1 MAEEKTMKLKV
12 AKPLLFMKPLFAV
25 FLALTPLAA
34 VAQPFPSK
42 PIRIIVPFT
51 PGSATDTMARPV
63 ADKLQQALGQSVIV
77 ENRPGA
83 GGTIGAAAL
92 AKSPADG
99 YTLIVVSTGHVVNHV
114 LYANLPYDTLK
125 DFAGVAPL
133 AGLPSVLVVSPALG
147 VRSARELV
155 AMAKAKP
162 GQLNYAT
169 AGIGSGAHISSEKFR
184 MAAGID
190 AVHVPLKGSPE
201 SLTETMGGRTQFTW
215 TPISTAAGQ
224 IRGGSLLALAVSTP
238 QRSAAFPEV
247 PTIAE
252 AGYPRGEFNFWVG
265 LLAPAGTPREVLARL
280 NAEVGRALQSPD
292 MKERLA
298 KLGAEPMAMSPERF
312 DAFIREEYATLGEVM
327 RAAGVKAQ

>member
-1 MAEEKTMKLKV
+1 MKLI
-12 AKPLLFMKPLFAV
+12 AAAM
-25 FLALTPLAA
+25 LALAPLASA
-34 VAQPFPSK
+34 IAQPFPAK

-51 PGSATDTMARPV
+51 PGSATDTMARPI
-63 ADKLQQALGQSVIV
+63 AEKLAAALGQQVLV

-83 GGTIGAAAL
+83 GGTIGIGAL

-99 YTLIVVSTGHVVNHV
+99 YTLAVVSTGHVVNPV

-125 DFAGVAPL
+125 DLSGVAPL

-147 VRSARELV
+147 VRSVQDLV

-169 AGIGSGAHISSEKFR
+169 AGVGSAAHISAEKFR
-184 MAAGID
+184 MATGID

-215 TPISTAAGQ
+215 TPLTTAVGQ
-224 IRGGSLLALAVSTP
+224 IRGGQLLALAVSTAR
-238 QRSAAFPEV
+238 RSEAFPDV

-265 LLAPAGTPREVLARL
+265 MLAPAQTPREVLARL
-280 NAEVGRALQSPD
+280 NSEIQRALQASD
-292 MKERLA
+292 MRERLA
-298 KLGAEPMAMSPERF
+298 KLGAEPMAMSPEQF
-312 DAFIREEYATLGEVM
+312 DSFLREEHAVLGDMM

>member
-1 MAEEKTMKLKV
+1 MKLIV
-12 AKPLLFMKPLFAV
+12 AVLIAAASV
-25 FLALTPLAA
+25 GA

-42 PIRIIVPFT
+42 PLRIIVPFT

-83 GGTIGAAAL
+83 GGTIGTAVL
-92 AKSPADG
+92 AKAPADG
-99 YTLIVVSTGHVVNHV
+99 YTLAVVSTGHVVNHV

-147 VRSARELV
+147 VRSAQELV

-169 AGIGSGAHISSEKFR
+169 AGIGSGAHISAEKFR

-201 SLTETMGGRTQFTW
+201 SVTETMGGRTHFTW
-215 TPISTAAGQ
+215 TPITTVAGQ
-224 IRGGSLLALAVSTP
+224 IRGGQLLALAVSTA
-238 QRSAAFPEV
+238 QRSAAFPDV

-252 AGYPRGEFNFWVG
+252 AGYPRAEFNFWVG
-265 LLAPAGTPREVLARL
+265 LIAPAGTPREVLARL
-280 NAEVGRALQSPD
+280 NAEVNRALQSPD

-298 KLGAEPMAMSPERF
+298 KLGAEPMSMSPAQF
-312 DAFIREEYATLGEVM
+312 DAFIRDEHAALGEVM

>member
-1 MAEEKTMKLKV
+1 MRSALLAFGLV
-12 AKPLLFMKPLFAV
+12 AST
-25 FLALTPLAA
+25 AL
-34 VAQPFPSK
+34 AQPFPSK

-63 ADKLQQALGQSVIV
+63 ADKLSTALGQQVVV

-83 GGTIGAAAL
+83 GGTIGIAAL
-92 AKSPADG
+92 AKSPPDG
-99 YTLIVVSTGHVVNHV
+99 YTLGVVSTGHVVNPV

-125 DFAGVAPL
+125 DFSGVAPL

-147 VRSARELV
+147 VRTVKELV

-169 AGIGSGAHISSEKFR
+169 AGVGSAAHISAEKFR

-215 TPISTAAGQ
+215 TPLSTAVGQ
-224 IRGGSLLALAVSTP
+224 IRGGQLMALAVSTAA
-238 QRSAAFPEV
+238 RSPAFPEV

-252 AGYPRGEFNFWVG
+252 AGFPRGEFNFWVG
-265 LLAPAGTPREVLARL
+265 MLAPAGTPREILSRL
-280 NAEVGRALQSPD
+280 NAEVQKALGATD
-292 MKERLA
+292 MQERLA
-298 KLGAEPMAMSPERF
+298 KLGAEAMAMSPEQF
-312 DAFIREEYATLGEVM
+312 NDFLKQEYTVLGEVM
-327 RAAGVKAQ
+327 RTSGVKAQ

>member
-1 MAEEKTMKLKV
+1 MKLLV
-12 AKPLLFMKPLFAV
+12 AALFA
-25 FLALTPLAA
+25 LSSSAA
-34 VAQPFPSK
+34 IAQPYPSK
-42 PIRIIVPFT
+42 PVRIIVPFT

-63 ADKLQQALGQSVIV
+63 ADKLSAALGQPFLV

-83 GGTIGAAAL
+83 GGTIGIAAL

-99 YTLIVVSTGHVVNHV
+99 YTLAVVSTGHVVNPV
-114 LYANLPYDTLK
+114 LYANLQYDTIK
-125 DFAGVAPL
+125 DVIGVSPL
-133 AGLPSVLVVSPALG
+133 AGQPCVLVVSPQLG
-147 VRSARELV
+147 AKTVKDLV

-169 AGIGSGAHISSEKFR
+169 AGVGSAAHICAEKFR

-201 SLTETMGGRTQFTW
+201 SLTETMGGRTQYTW
-215 TPISTAAGQ
+215 TPLSTAVGQ
-224 IRGGSLLALAVSTP
+224 IKEGRLLALAVSTA
-238 QRSAAFPEV
+238 QRSPQFPDI

-252 AGYPRGEFNFWVG
+252 AGFPKAELNFWVG
-265 LLAPAGTPREVLARL
+265 MLAPAGTPRDVLSRL
-280 NAEVGRALQSPD
+280 NSEIQKALGAPD

-298 KLGAEPMAMSPERF
+298 NLGNEAMFMSPQQF
-312 DAFIREEYATLGEVM
+312 DAFLKEEYAVLGEVM